1 MGVKSVGGRREVLFG
16 GRVTLRVYPAEGAD
30 LTMQISGKELAKTV
44 VLWTGEEMILAV
56 LPAPNH
62 VRLDK
67 LAAEVGKSVRLAT
80 EQEFNSL
87 FPDCELGT
95 MPQSGKRLLNSCSVA
110 SRKI

>member
-1 MGVKSVGGRREVLFG
+1 M
-16 GRVTLRVYPAEGAD
+16 THTTAYTTQGAAV
-30 LTMQISGKELAKTV
+30 TMQISGKELAKSV

-80 EQEFNSL
+80 EQEFSTL
-87 FPDCELGT
+87 FPDCDLRA
-95 MPQSGKRLLNSCSVA
+95 MPPFCSLYDLPLYVHQSLAAHGA
-110 SRKI
+110 